1 MPGGKIMS
9 YVLEELRG
17 LDTILSDLK
26 KRIEAL
32 ERTNNEMVEEINILK
47 EEINSIRKMVP
58 RKLASERQ
66 KKLIADICKTLNIP
80 LPEGFY
86 SNLTKEEASQFIS
99 EKLPFFYDA
108 KRKEGV
114 RATA

>member
-1 MPGGKIMS
+1 MS

-32 ERTNNEMVEEINILK
+32 ERDVSEIKAQIKYNLTPRRATENQK
-47 EEINSIRKMVP
+47 RFIN
-58 RKLASERQ
+58 
-66 KKLIADICKTLNIP
+66 DICKTLNIP
-80 LPEGFY
+80 YPPGYPSRITF
-86 SNLTKEEASQFIS
+86 EEASKFID
-99 EKLPFFYDA
+99 EKAKFFYDA

-114 RATA
+114 KATA